1 MKPKMTKA
9 CAGFTAVL
17 VWSVVGYPWDLP
29 SNAETTAPSSTRS
42 GFTEEQ
48 KADLGLIIRE
58 YLLAHPEM
66 MLEMQQAFDE
76 KQKKE
81 RSAKVSAS
89 IAEIA
94 KAPDNSVAGRVDGD
108 VTIVEFFDFN
118 CEYCKRALPQIQQL
132 IRSDNKLRVVL
143 IDLPFKAKGSEEA
156 SKVALAAK
164 RQGKYWEFY
173 QAMLGNQGLANE
185 VSALK
190 VAGSLGLDMDRLKSD
205 MMSDA
210 IKGELDHA
218 KGLAEN
224 VGVLGTPHFLAG
236 DKSFAGAPDDL
247 QGRLQAIAS
256 DIRKNGCTNC

>member
-1 MKPKMTKA
+1 
-9 CAGFTAVL
+9 
-17 VWSVVGYPWDLP
+17 
-29 SNAETTAPSSTRS
+29 
-42 GFTEEQ
+42 
-48 KADLGLIIRE
+48 
-58 YLLAHPEM
+58 
-66 MLEMQQAFDE
+66 
-76 KQKKE
+76 
-81 RSAKVSAS
+81 
-89 IAEIA
+89 
-94 KAPDNSVAGRVDGD
+94 
-108 VTIVEFFDFN
+108 
-118 CEYCKRALPQIQQL
+118 
-132 IRSDNKLRVVL
+132 LRVVFV
-143 IDLPFKAKGSEEA
+143 DLPFKAKGSEEA

-173 QAMLGNQGLANE
+173 QAMLGNQGPANE

-224 VGVLGTPHFLAG
+224 IGVLGTPHFLAG

-256 DIRKNGCTNC
+256 DLRKNGCTNC